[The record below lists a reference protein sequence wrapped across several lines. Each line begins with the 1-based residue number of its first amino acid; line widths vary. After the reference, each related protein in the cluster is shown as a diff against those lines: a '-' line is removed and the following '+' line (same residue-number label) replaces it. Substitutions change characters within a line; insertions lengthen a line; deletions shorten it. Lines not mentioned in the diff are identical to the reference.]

1 MLSTLVDEPFN
12 SKNWVFEVKWDGVR
26 SILFYNK
33 AKGILE
39 LQSRNSRSL
48 THRYPELVDALTSIS
63 PSSSQLPINC
73 KESAILDGEIVV
85 LDNKT
90 GLPSFQ
96 NHQRRM
102 NVDYGREIEILSR
115 KIPATYYFFDIL
127 YLDEKNLQDLPL
139 LERRLILSETIK
151 ENTRIKISDFIAKW
165 VQKFSIKL
173 RVWD

>member
-1 MLSTLVDEPFN
+1 MAE
-12 SKNWVFEVKWDGVR
+12 
-26 SILFYNK
+26 
-33 AKGILE
+33 
-39 LQSRNSRSL
+39 SL

-102 NVDYGREIEILSR
+102 NVDYGREIEIYLGKYLQPITFLIFFILMKR
-115 KIPATYYFFDIL
+115 IYKIYHF
-127 YLDEKNLQDLPL
+127 
-139 LERRLILSETIK
+139 
-151 ENTRIKISDFIAKW
+151 
-165 VQKFSIKL
+165 
-173 RVWD
+173 